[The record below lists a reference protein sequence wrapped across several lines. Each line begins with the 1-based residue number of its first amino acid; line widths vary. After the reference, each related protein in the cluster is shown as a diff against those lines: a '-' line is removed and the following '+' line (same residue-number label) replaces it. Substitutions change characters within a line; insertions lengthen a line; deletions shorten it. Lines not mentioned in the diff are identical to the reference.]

1 MKGDIKMMKRCADR
15 KVSGRI
21 RATFGTIDLRVFRN
35 RSLLAVSIVS
45 LLITGVASADWRV
58 RDQTLITLMEQIRDN
73 YIGNTDG
80 TVTGHLNDINDR
92 LVIGGDEFAAGG
104 DRADQALEPQQEDD
118 KLPADKARPTAAADV
133 DLSKRCPASGLASLT
148 GVAKE
153 QNTVC
158 VEMYRTEIAK
168 YRFSLEMYELAQAR
182 NQKLQEI
189 IEERNALTENDFGK
203 MEENTNKLVA
213 LTAQMDNDRD
223 RYSAYMNAYDAR
235 STHLQKASD
244 VLSRAAISGG
254 PVTPESI
261 GSSLIGA
268 GVLAVALRTAA
279 ETEERDCTARMRN
292 AGIC

>member
-1 MKGDIKMMKRCADR
+1 MKGQGKGNGTVANR
-15 KVSGRI
+15 RI
-21 RATFGTIDLRVFRN
+21 SPHLRATFGVIDMRVIRN
-35 RSLLAVSIVS
+35 RGLIALGIVS
-45 LLITGVASADWRV
+45 LLITGAASADWRV
-58 RDQTLITLMEQIRDN
+58 RDQTLISLMEQIRDD

-80 TVTGHLNDINDR
+80 TVTHHLNDINDR
-92 LVIGGDEFAAGG
+92 LVIGGDDFTAGG
-104 DRADQALEPQQEDD
+104 DRDDQAFEPQQEDD

-168 YRFSLEMYELAQAR
+168 YRFSLEMYELAQTR

-189 IEERNALTENDFGK
+189 IEERNALTEEDFGK

-235 STHLQKASD
+235 TAHLQKASD
-244 VLSRAAISGG
+244 VLGRAAISGG

-261 GSSLIGA
+261 GASLIGA